1 MLAVLVLVVMQA
13 TDARAADIRPHL
25 LVVFDTSGSMTED
38 PQGNA
43 QNCDG
48 SAGSPCNGAGASSK
62 MYAAKSAVSQVV
74 TQNSSKIAFGLMR
87 YFQDEGAGINASL
100 AYGGKVINYD
110 GQNNCAVGGQVLV
123 PVGDNSFTSIL
134 GWMDNAESWPN
145 DKELRADGATPLAGS
160 LSAALDHF
168 KTVLIPGDLSRSC
181 RGKFVLVITDGEETC
196 GGNPTEAASALRAVN
211 VGGTNYD
218 VKTFVVGFGAGLS
231 GSATLDAMARA
242 GGTSIDDAGNPDPAG
257 HALYASDQATLLS
270 VLNTLVQNIIPA
282 EVCDGLDNNCD
293 GVTDENLT
301 RLCGTDC
308 GLGYEF
314 CLNGQWVGCDAQ
326 QPSPEVCNGK
336 DDNCRDGI
344 DEGNPGGGG
353 ACTVSGL
360 KGECTKG
367 AFFCEGGGLV
377 CKQTVM
383 PAVEVCDG
391 KDNDCDG
398 LVDNIKIGG
407 STECVVGG
415 KKGACA
421 VGTLTCQGGAAV
433 CVQTVNPS
441 AEVCDG
447 IDNNCDGA
455 TDEGDP
461 GGGKPCVVP
470 GKKGI
475 CAQGVTACESGAI
488 ICRQANE
495 PKDEECNGRDDN
507 CDGAIDEGDPGGG
520 GDCDTGLLGECRF
533 GKLEC
538 RGGKLVCRR
547 LNLPSTE
554 SCDGKDNNCD
564 GKMDEAD
571 PDAGKRCATGDP
583 GICAEGTMQCV
594 TGAMACVALHDPR
607 AEACNYLDDDCDGV
621 VDNGLQDICG
631 GCGPAVPEEC
641 NGEDD
646 DCNGKTD
653 DGAICPE
660 PGETCINGE
669 CVAACQS
676 GECPE
681 GYVCRQNW
689 CVGLC
694 NGVTC
699 DGGKVCQSGN
709 CVDLCAAKQCAKED
723 VCVGGSCVPDDCYRF
738 GCNWGMVC
746 SGGACAEDPCVSKTC
761 GAGEFC
767 SSGDCRGSCAS
778 VSCAL
783 DQRCADGD
791 CVPDACALVECA
803 EGKVCNAGVC
813 GDDACAAVRCDVGR
827 VCVGGKCIDDPCLAI
842 KCPRGQKCVGGE
854 CVSVHEPKEIDADG
868 GVSDGGGDG
877 GVSDAGAPDAAD
889 AGGDAADAGADA
901 LDLSD
906 RPDPSDRSFDGA
918 QDGSDL
924 SDAAPDASPGDA
936 AGEDAAAALLFCC
949 CSKGMGGELVAEDDK
964 CPKGQN
970 KLPLSQCPGGKD
982 FPNEKC
988 YATVSGGG
996 GDQDVEVADGGEGP
1010 PSEAAAGG
1018 GGGCSCASVADPE
1031 SNPAAEWFALLLALV
1046 FFAGRRGSGSHETTR
1061 NARNVSHERRSQLF
1075 RVFREFSWRVRLRPF
1090 RAMICAFVVGLA
1102 VAGLAAAGC
1111 SVEVASGGDDAGKSG
1126 ERADAGG
1133 TTGKPEFAGCCCAGD
1148 RYRMIFKGE
1157 TCEAGEYRLQPA
1169 QCPGGRDY
1177 PNEFCGFAVL
1187 DAGHTD
1193 GAHDGGGDT
1202 AGDGALDAGKDAGRD
1217 AGADTGA
1224 DAGEDTGNLS
1234 NTPPKAALVATP
1246 EEGDTNTLFQLDA
1259 SGVSDAEDAVE
1270 LLLVRWDWEDNGVW
1284 DTEYMDQKSAAHQ
1297 FDTEGVHTIRVE
1309 VIDTGGLT
1317 DSATA
1322 QVLVGHANAPPK
1334 PDFTVTPAAG
1344 DTNVIF
1350 TLDASTST
1358 DAEDL
1363 LVDLLV
1369 RWDFETDGTW
1379 DTVFEAQKV
1388 VQHRFLAEGKNRI
1401 TLELKDTGG
1410 LVARTAK
1417 EIDIAHANLPP
1428 VPAFTIAP
1436 PAGDTNTQFTFDA
1449 SGSKDQ
1455 EDDAA
1460 AVPLQKRWDYEGDG
1474 VWDTQ
1479 FSTGNTA
1486 QHQYAVEGKYQ
1497 VTLEVRDSKGESAS
1511 LAKPLVVGHVNTP
1524 PTAAFTVTPLE
1535 GLDETVFFFSA
1546 SGVRDLED
1554 PASALEV
1561 RWDFN
1566 GDGTWDTQFWTNKNA
1581 TQKYSA
1587 TGVYNAAVEVRD
1599 TGGLTDVRMQ
1609 TVTVRR
1615 ITGIRI
1621 TPPDPTVTAQNG
1633 QPGVAQFTL
1642 FADYHDGSS
1651 APVSG
1656 AVWSVDDPQIGAI
1669 NASGLFTS
1677 GTLGGGT
1684 TTVRAS
1690 YKAMLAATTVK
1701 VVFNSA
1707 TISGGAP
1714 ADSATIFSGRGAGS
1728 TPSRLPQIVYPDDGT
1743 YFPRNVA
1750 PIHFQWNAGTSNDL
1764 FHLVFSSQVTDI
1776 HVYTKQTSWLADDT
1790 TWAKIAFGNAG
1801 SEVTLSVYGTNEGN
1815 GSDQVFKCASD
1826 VRFRFSRSSVGG
1838 AIYYWNAQNGFIERL
1853 PVGSKTVEHF
1863 YQGGGRCVGCHAIS
1877 HDGSKMAFTF
1887 DGGDGPLAE
1896 MRISDQAFLINGDG
1910 SVRSNFQSY
1919 NPTGT
1924 RFLATFSYFGTI
1936 TMRASGSGAVV
1947 ATLPP
1952 SAIVKDTQPEWSWDG
1967 TRMTYARAQNRCS
1980 DLGQGCNVDA
1990 RDFYINVVQTPGDSF
2005 GAETT
2010 LVGYQ
2015 YGHNYYYPVFSPDDA
2030 IIAYNHSTDASPTN
2044 WHTYSNDSAELWV
2057 VDSNGARAPTRC
2069 DRANKGSG
2077 LRNSW
2082 PKFAPFLGDGLYWLA
2097 FSSTRAYG
2105 NIKGQ
2110 GLAQI
2115 WITAVEPA
2123 KYQAGQ
2129 DPSYPSFWMPFQD
2142 AATNN
2147 HIPAWAKILQE

>member
-1 MLAVLVLVVMQA
+1 MKRSGITALVVSLLLGA
-13 TDARAADIRPHL
+13 VPASAADIRPHL

-38 PQGNA
+38 PFGTP

-48 SAGSPCNGAGASSK
+48 SSGQPCNGSGTGSK
-62 MYAAKSAVSQVV
+62 MYVAKSAVSQVMA
-74 TQNSSKIAFGLMR
+74 QNSSKIAFGFMR

-123 PVGDNSFTSIL
+123 PVGDNSYTSIL

-160 LSAALDHF
+160 LGAALDHF
-168 KTVLIPGDLSRSC
+168 KTALIPGDLSRSC

-218 VKTFVVGFGAGLS
+218 VKTFVVGFGAGLA

-242 GGTSIDDAGNPDPAG
+242 GGTSVDDAGNPDPAG

-270 VLNTLVQNIIPA
+270 VLQVLVQNIIPA

-377 CKQTVM
+377 CKQTVF
-383 PAVEVCDG
+383 PAEEVCDG

-398 LVDNIKIGG
+398 LVDNIKVGG
-407 STECVVGG
+407 STECAVGG
-415 KKGACA
+415 QKGACA
-421 VGTLTCQGGAAV
+421 VGTLACQGGAAV
-433 CVQTVNPS
+433 CVQTVNPTT
-441 AEVCDG
+441 EVCDG

-470 GKKGI
+470 GKKGM
-475 CAQGVTACESGAI
+475 CAQGVTACENGAI
-488 ICRQANE
+488 ICKQANE
-495 PKDEECNGRDDN
+495 PKEEECNGRDDN
-507 CDGAIDEGDPGGG
+507 CDGEIDEGDPGGG
-520 GDCDTGLLGECRF
+520 GECDTGLLGECRF
-533 GKLEC
+533 GNLEC

-547 LNLPSTE
+547 LNLPSAE
-554 SCDGKDNNCD
+554 VCDGKDNNCD
-564 GKMDEAD
+564 GKTDEAD
-571 PDAGKRCATGDP
+571 PATGKRCATGDP
-583 GICAEGTMQCV
+583 GICAEGTMQCAA
-594 TGAMACVALHDPR
+594 GAMVCVALRDPR
-607 AEACNYLDDDCDGV
+607 VETCNYLDDDCDGV
-621 VDNGLQDICG
+621 VDNGLQDLCG
-631 GCGPAVPEEC
+631 GCGPAVPEQC

-646 DCNGKTD
+646 DCNGDAD
-653 DGAICPE
+653 DGAVCPE
-660 PGETCINGE
+660 PEKTCINGE
-669 CVAACQS
+669 CVVACQS
-676 GECPE
+676 GECPG

-689 CVGLC
+689 CVGPC
-694 NGVTC
+694 NGVKC
-699 DGGKVCQSGN
+699 EGGKTCQAGS
-709 CVDLCAAKQCAKED
+709 CVDPCAAKQCPKDE
-723 VCVGGSCVPDDCYRF
+723 VCVGGGCVPDDCYRH
-738 GCNWGMVC
+738 GCNWGKVC
-746 SGGACAEDPCVSKTC
+746 AAGECTEDPCALKTC
-761 GAGEFC
+761 AAGEFC
-767 SSGDCRGSCAS
+767 AGGGCRGSCAS
-778 VSCAL
+778 VACPL
-783 DQRCADGD
+783 DEICADGD
-791 CVPDACALVECA
+791 CTSDPCALAECA
-803 EGKVCNAGVC
+803 DGKTCSAGVC
-813 GDDACAAVRCDVGR
+813 VDDPCAAVRCDVGR
-827 VCVGGKCIDDPCLAI
+827 VCVAGKCTDDPCLAI
-842 KCPRGQKCVGGE
+842 VCPRGQKCKNGE
-854 CVSVHEPKEIDADG
+854 CVSVHEPGQIETDG

-877 GVSDAGAPDAAD
+877 PAD
-889 AGGDAADAGADA
+889 GGE
-901 LDLSD
+901 SD
-906 RPDPSDRSFDGA
+906 RGPEAGDGA
-918 QDGSDL
+918 GLDASDL
-924 SDAAPDASPGDA
+924 SDTFDRSDAVSDAALGDA
-936 AGEDAAAALLFCC
+936 AGEDVAEALMFCC
-949 CSKGMGGELVAEDDK
+949 CSKGTGGELVGEDDE

-970 KLPLSQCPGGKD
+970 KLPISQCPGGKD

-996 GDQDVEVADGGEGP
+996 GDASADVVDGGEGE
-1010 PSEAAAGG
+1010 PSETAEGG
-1018 GGGCSCASVADPE
+1018 GGGCACASVGDRGQDSPE
-1031 SNPAAEWFALLLALV
+1031 GLLVLLALIASGLV
-1046 FFAGRRGSGSHETTR
+1046 ARGSRCLKKRAGSLLV
-1061 NARNVSHERRSQLF
+1061 A
-1075 RVFREFSWRVRLRPF
+1075 
-1090 RAMICAFVVGLA
+1090 AICAGSLS
-1102 VAGLAAAGC
+1102 AGC
-1111 SVEVASGGDDAGKSG
+1111 SAEVAVGDGDSGTKPPSADSGIAG
-1126 ERADAGG
+1126 RPD
-1133 TTGKPEFAGCCCAGD
+1133 FAGCCCTGD
-1148 RYRMIFKGE
+1148 AYRMIVTGD
-1157 TCEAGEYRLQPA
+1157 TCEPGEYRLQLP
-1169 QCPGGRDY
+1169 QCPGGKDY
-1177 PNEFCGFAVL
+1177 PNEFCGFGVP
-1187 DAGHTD
+1187 DGGHAD
-1193 GAHDGGGDT
+1193 GAHDGGGD
-1202 AGDGALDAGKDAGRD
+1202 AAADGALDAGKDAGRD

-1270 LLLVRWDWEDNGVW
+1270 LLLVRWDWEDDGAW
-1284 DTEYMDQKSAAHQ
+1284 DTEYMDQKLAAHQ
-1297 FDTEGVHTIRVE
+1297 FDTEGVHAIRVE

-1379 DTVFEAQKV
+1379 DTAYEAQKV
-1388 VQHRFLAEGKNRI
+1388 VQHRFLKEGKNRI
-1401 TLELKDTGG
+1401 TLEAKDTGG
-1410 LVARTAK
+1410 LTARTAK
-1417 EIDIAHANLPP
+1417 EIDAAHANVAP

-1436 PAGDTNTQFTFDA
+1436 PAGDTNTQFDFDA

-1460 AVPLQKRWDYEGDG
+1460 AVPLEKRWDFEGDG
-1474 VWDTQ
+1474 AWDTQ

-1486 QHQYAVEGKYQ
+1486 QHQYPVEGKYQ
-1497 VTLEVRDSKGESAS
+1497 VTLEVRDSVGESTT
-1511 LAKPLVVGHVNTP
+1511 LAKPLVAGHVNTP
-1524 PTAAFTVTPLE
+1524 PTAAFTVTPAE
-1535 GLDETVFFFSA
+1535 GLDDTIFFFSA
-1546 SGVRDLED
+1546 AGVRDLED

-1561 RWDFN
+1561 RWDFDGN
-1566 GDGTWDTQFWTNKNA
+1566 GAWDTQFWTNKNA

-1599 TGGLTDVRMQ
+1599 TGGLTAVTTR

-1633 QPGVAQFTL
+1633 QAGVAQFTL
-1642 FADYHDGSS
+1642 LADYNDGSS

-1656 AVWSVDDPQIGAI
+1656 AVWSVDDPQIGGI
-1669 NASGLFTS
+1669 NASGLFAS

-1684 TTVRAS
+1684 TSVRAS
-1690 YKAMLAATTVK
+1690 YKALLAATTVH
-1701 VVFNSA
+1701 VVFNSS
-1707 TISGGAP
+1707 TIAGGAP
-1714 ADSATIFSGRGAGS
+1714 ADSGAIFSARGAGS

-1764 FHLVFSSQVTDI
+1764 FHLVFSSQFTDI

-1790 TWAKIAFGNAG
+1790 TWSKIAFGNAG
-1801 SEVTLSVYGTNEGN
+1801 SEVTLSVYGTNEGD
-1815 GSDQVFKCASD
+1815 GADQAFKCGSD

-1838 AIYYWNAQNGFIERL
+1838 AIYYWNAGNGYIERL
-1853 PVGSKTVEHF
+1853 PVGSKSVEHF

-1896 MRISDQAFLINGDG
+1896 MRVSDQAFLINGDG

-1919 NPTGT
+1919 NPDGT

-1952 SAIVKDTQPEWSWDG
+1952 SAIVKDTHPEWSYDG

-1990 RDFYINVVQTPGDSF
+1990 RDFFINVVQTPGDSF

-2030 IIAYNHSTDASPTN
+2030 VIAYNHSTDASPSN
-2044 WHTYSNDSAELWV
+2044 WHTYSNDTAELWV
-2057 VDSNGARAPTRC
+2057 VDSNGARAPIRC
-2069 DRANKGSG
+2069 DRANKVDNI
-2077 LRNSW
+2077 RNSW

-2097 FSSTRAYG
+2097 FSSVRAYG

-2115 WITAVEPA
+2115 WVTAIEPA